1 MCAGRHLHSIIS
13 VFGFLSLGCL
23 DHWVSSIRYGKMI
36 LVVHE
41 PMYVCVLIQVYVY
54 IHINKQVSKYIH
66 IYIRA
71 SVPLFLYTCI

>member
-41 PMYVCVLIQVYVY
+41 PMYVCVYSFRY
-54 IHINKQVSKYIH
+54 MY
-66 IYIRA
+66 IYI
-71 SVPLFLYTCI
+71 